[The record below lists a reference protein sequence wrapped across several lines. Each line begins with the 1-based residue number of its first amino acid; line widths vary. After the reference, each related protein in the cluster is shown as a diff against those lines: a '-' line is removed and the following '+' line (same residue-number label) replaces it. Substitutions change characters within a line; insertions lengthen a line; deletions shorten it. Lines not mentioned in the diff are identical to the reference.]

1 MLVRSIISLA
11 LFLTLFASAPAGADS
26 YSANGRQ
33 NVDEVSYPWSAL
45 GRVNNEYGGFCTG
58 TLIGLRTVLTA
69 AHCLRNKRRG
79 GWLRPASLHFVAGYQ
94 RGDFLAH
101 ARVASYVIGG
111 DAESRNGTPAT
122 PSSDW
127 AILTLER
134 DLGALVGTLEVS
146 PAPAGSELMQAGY
159 RFDRPHVLS
168 ADESCKVVGPVAN
181 GSLVAHGCA
190 ATHGDSGS
198 PLLWR
203 RGDDYRVGAMHV
215 AILGGKNS
223 FGLAIPARALGR
235 ALDLLKREQYANWP
249 LP

>member
-1 MLVRSIISLA
+1 MAWRAFIPLA
-11 LFLTLFASAPAGADS
+11 LMLGLLAAVPAAADS

-58 TLIGLRTVLTA
+58 TLIGQRTVLTA

-79 GWLRPASLHFVAGYQ
+79 GWLSPASLHFVAGYQ
-94 RGDFLAH
+94 RGDYLAH
-101 ARVASYVIGG
+101 ARVASYVIGDKNEKRKAG
-111 DAESRNGTPAT
+111 SVT

-146 PAPAGSELMQAGY
+146 PAPAGSRLMQAGY

-168 ADESCKVVGPVAN
+168 ADESCRVVGSVAK
-181 GSLVAHGCA
+181 GRLVAHGCA

-203 RGDDYRVGAMHV
+203 RGNDYRVGAMHV
-215 AILGGKNS
+215 ATYRGEDAI
-223 FGLAIPARALGR
+223 GLAIPARALGR
-235 ALDLLKREQYANWP
+235 ALELLKGEQYANWP

>member
-1 MLVRSIISLA
+1 
-11 LFLTLFASAPAGADS
+11 
-26 YSANGRQ
+26 
-33 NVDEVSYPWSAL
+33 
-45 GRVNNEYGGFCTG
+45 
-58 TLIGLRTVLTA
+58 
-69 AHCLRNKRRG
+69 
-79 GWLRPASLHFVAGYQ
+79 
-94 RGDFLAH
+94 
-101 ARVASYVIGG
+101 
-111 DAESRNGTPAT
+111 
-122 PSSDW
+122 
-127 AILTLER
+127 
-134 DLGALVGTLEVS
+134 
-146 PAPAGSELMQAGY
+146 MQAGY